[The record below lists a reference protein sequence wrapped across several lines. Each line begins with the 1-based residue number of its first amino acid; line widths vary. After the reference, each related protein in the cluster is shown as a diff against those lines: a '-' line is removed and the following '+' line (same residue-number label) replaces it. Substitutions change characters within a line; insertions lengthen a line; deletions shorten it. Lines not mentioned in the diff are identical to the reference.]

1 MTIILTFAF
10 KSSIIIYMEKK
21 KSLWEFIKF
30 NLVSFSVTIV
40 QLLLANILP
49 IFFDSITTTL
59 PSFLQIFFD
68 PKVLFT
74 GESKYVINGVVTY
87 GYILPF
93 LLSNALAN
101 IYGYF
106 INMKTTF
113 KGQGSKKGFVIY
125 IVVLIILILFSCYL
139 QGFIVGK
146 LNNSSYARTI
156 ASLLAGFIQMCV
168 LFPLEKFVLF
178 KQK

>member
-1 MTIILTFAF
+1 
-10 KSSIIIYMEKK
+10 METK
-21 KSLWEFIKF
+21 KSLWQIIKF

-49 IFFDSITTTL
+49 FFFDAITTTL
-59 PSFLQIFFD
+59 PPFLQLFFD

-74 GESKYVINGVVTY
+74 GDSKYVINGVVTY

-93 LLSNALAN
+93 LLSNGLAN

-113 KGQGSKKGFVIY
+113 KGKGTRKGFILY
-125 IVVLIILILFSCYL
+125 LIVLTILILFSCYL
-139 QGFIVGK
+139 QGIIVGK
-146 LNNSSYARTI
+146 LNNNYARTI
-156 ASLLAGFIQMCV
+156 ASLVAGFIQMCV
-168 LFPLEKFVLF
+168 LFPLEKYVLF

>member
-1 MTIILTFAF
+1 MTITLSFTA

-49 IFFDSITTTL
+49 IFFDDITTTL
-59 PSFLQIFFD
+59 PPLLQIFFD

-93 LLSNALAN
+93 LLSNGLAN

-106 INMKTTF
+106 VNMKTTF

-139 QGFIVGK
+139 QGIIVGK
-146 LNNSSYARTI
+146 LNSSYARTI
-156 ASLLAGFIQMCV
+156 ASLVAGFVQMCV
-168 LFPLEKFVLF
+168 LFPLEKYVLF